1 MRRVPADPAG
11 AARPSTAL
19 QPRAWR
25 RRLLKLLTLAC
36 APLAVPAWALR
47 TGDRAPAFTL
57 PASTGG
63 RVSLADF
70 AGRKAVVLFFYPAAF
85 TGL

>member
-1 MRRVPADPAG
+1 MQTI
-11 AARPSTAL
+11 S
-19 QPRAWR
+19 WR
-25 RRLLKLLTLAC
+25 RRFLKRVALAC
-36 APLAVPAWALR
+36 VPLGAPAWAAR
-47 TGDRAPAFTL
+47 IGDRAPAFTL